1 MQKIFS
7 SIFFVFCLNIWAN
20 TTVTDTIKTDTT
32 ALKFTETKVDTIN
45 LEEKTTF
52 YKEAV
57 KASYYADKF
66 HGRRT
71 ASGTKFH
78 NYKLTAAH
86 KSLPFGTKI
95 KVTNPENCKFVIV
108 EITDR
113 GPFTK
118 GREIDLSKKAF
129 KEITHHLG
137 AGVIKV
143 DLEIVETP
151 TDTIS
156 KS

>member
-1 MQKIFS
+1 MRKIFR

-20 TTVTDTIKTDTT
+20 TTVADTVKTDTT

-45 LEEKTTF
+45 LEEKKTF

-66 HGRRT
+66 HGKRT

-95 KVTNPENCKFVIV
+95 KVTNPENCKSVIV

-129 KEITHHLG
+129 KEIAQHLG

-143 DLEIVETP
+143 DIEIVKTP
-151 TDTIS
+151 TDTL
-156 KS
+156 